1 MNKTEFLLKLKL
13 QKGIDYV
20 KLLTVAK
27 QMNSEKT
34 IEVEDLKEME
44 LPEQLMEACLKAFRD
59 KDLDRLVKQIY
70 CQCDVIG
77 FFDEEYPEKL
87 RQIYRPP
94 PCFVCSRRY
103 FTPFKRDR
111 YNCRFT
117 LSN

>member
-13 QKGIDYV
+13 QKGIGYV

-77 FFDEEYPEKL
+77 FFDEEYP
-87 RQIYRPP
+87 
-94 PCFVCSRRY
+94 
-103 FTPFKRDR
+103 
-111 YNCRFT
+111 
-117 LSN
+117 

>member
-1 MNKTEFLLKLKL
+1 MNKTEFLLKLIL
-13 QKGIDYV
+13 QKGIGYV

-77 FFDEEYPEKL
+77 ISRKIAPDL
-87 RQIYRPP
+87 SSA